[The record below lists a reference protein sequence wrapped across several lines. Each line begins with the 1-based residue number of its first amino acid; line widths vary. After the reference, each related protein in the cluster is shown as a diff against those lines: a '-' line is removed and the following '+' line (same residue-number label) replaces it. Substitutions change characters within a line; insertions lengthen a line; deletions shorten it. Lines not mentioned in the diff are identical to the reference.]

1 MQFIL
6 CEKKQADAPSRVSA
20 TASNAWK
27 FVVQQPEL
35 AASWPGKCIVPLDM
49 KPGKKTEH
57 RPSLSPADRVD
68 RSAKAGA
75 FEAGLRMRDLVRE
88 SGLPRETIHFYR
100 QQGLLPEPA
109 KTGRNTAL
117 YTTEHLE
124 RLRRIRELQERQFL
138 PLRAIRAVLDESAD
152 EGFTPEQADLVRRVR
167 ATLAGWARAQQ
178 TPAVPVAGF
187 VPDRVSRDELDELI
201 RTGLISVH
209 DQGGAGTVS
218 EDDAVILECWARFKE
233 AGLGPAQ
240 GLAPSELLVYDEA
253 MQRLVD
259 REARL
264 ALRAGA
270 DSSPEE
276 LSKIVEVM
284 GPVIGRLLAAMHRKQ
299 MRQFLATAVD
309 DHVSG
314 EP

>member
-1 MQFIL
+1 
-6 CEKKQADAPSRVSA
+6 
-20 TASNAWK
+20 
-27 FVVQQPEL
+27 
-35 AASWPGKCIVPLDM
+35 M

-57 RPSLSPADRVD
+57 RPSVSSADGVD
-68 RSAKAGA
+68 RSAKAGT
-75 FEAGLRMRDLVRE
+75 FESGLRMRDLVRE

-187 VPDRVSRDELDELI
+187 VPDRVSRDELEELI

-209 DQGGAGTVS
+209 DPGGAGNVS

-240 GLAPSELLVYDEA
+240 GLAPSELLIYDEA

-276 LSKIVEVM
+276 LSKIVEIM

-299 MRQFLATAVD
+299 MRRFLATAVD
-309 DHVSG
+309 DHGSG